1 MLFERKRWRKTKK
14 ITRLVACMEKEKQK
28 RVHVGVEIEA
38 RGPTVLGCVGY
49 VEIPNITAHRKP
61 VKYVG
66 AVGAIV
72 QPSAHP
78 TPIRPYAH
86 TPIPFQYNLL
96 LLSIISTYLHT
107 YIHIL
112 KYTNILHLFILS
124 LEIKSMV
131 I

>member
-1 MLFERKRWRKTKK
+1 MLFERKRWRKMKK

-86 TPIPFQYNLL
+86 TIPIQSSPPFHN
-96 LLSIISTYLHT
+96 INVPT
-107 YIHIL
+107 YIHPYFKIY
-112 KYTNILHLFILS
+112 KYSSPFHTFFGN
-124 LEIKSMV
+124 
-131 I
+131 